1 MRAVAANR
9 AVLKRALFLFV
20 GNSLTI
26 GSGASALPADAYP
39 TRAMSLWGSGD
50 DWENVGIVSLTT
62 AQLQARAAGDVDARY
77 VAGRYSVC
85 VFWEIGNDLWYGAS
99 QADAYTHLVDYCT
112 ARRAVGFRV
121 VVLTCL
127 PRFNVARPANFDTD
141 QAAINTLIRAN
152 WTSYADALADV
163 ANTALGAYDA
173 ANYTDDG
180 IHLKTAGYAITAAT
194 VATAF
199 AGLVA

>member
-1 MRAVAANR
+1 MRVVATNR
-9 AVLKRALFLFV
+9 SLLKRALFLFV
-20 GNSLTI
+20 GNSLTL
-26 GSGASALPADAYP
+26 GSGAAALPADAYP
-39 TRAMSLWGSGD
+39 TRAMSLWASGD
-50 DWENVGIVSLTT
+50 DWENLGLVSLTT

-127 PRFNVARPANFDTD
+127 PRFNGSTPASYETD
-141 QAAINTLIRAN
+141 RTAINDLVRAN

-163 ANTALGAYDA
+163 ASTDLSSSAY
-173 ANYTDDG
+173 YPGDG
-180 IHLKTAGYAITAAT
+180 IHLNTAGYAIVATT
-194 VATAF
+194 VAAAF
-199 AGLVA
+199 AGLVP